1 MSFLHDNRLRAGIVL
16 ACLAIAGPVAAYY
29 GAGTIAPLA
38 GCDQAKGCVIAGA
51 EVDDEATIKAR
62 LVTGTGPS
70 SGVLAD
76 KRLASD
82 VVEVGQ
88 LANGVK
94 IYSFS
99 FLFEDKV
106 RVGVLAQDLA
116 ERADTRGAVLT
127 MANGL
132 LGVDYAAL
140 GLRMAT
146 QAQWKQS
153 GLAALKAD
161 YKPQGKRSAALD
173 EPVKLT
179 NGRPAR

>member
-1 MSFLHDNRLRAGIVL
+1 MSFLNDSKLRAGVVF
-16 ACLAIAGPVAAYY
+16 ACLAVAGSVAAYY
-29 GAGTIAPLA
+29 GAGAMAASPN
-38 GCDQAKGCVIAGA
+38 CEQAQSCIVAGA

-62 LVTGTGPS
+62 RLTGTGPA
-70 SGVLAD
+70 SGILAD
-76 KRLASD
+76 KRMASD
-82 VVEVGQ
+82 VVVVGQ
-88 LANGVK
+88 LENGFKV
-94 IYSFS
+94 YSFT

-106 RVGVLAQDLA
+106 RIGVLAQDLTD
-116 ERADTRGAVLT
+116 RPDTRGAVLA

-132 LGVDYAAL
+132 LGVDYNAL

-146 QAQWKQS
+146 EAQWKQS

-179 NGRPAR
+179 NGRVAR